1 MGTVPGPALG
11 CLVKNRGR
19 ACPCGHGR
27 GFRREQIARHVH
39 DQMTLTPTRYYQ
51 CEHGLWHWYPEETT
65 NAAA

>member
-1 MGTVPGPALG
+1 M
-11 CLVKNRGR
+11 KNRGR